1 MGDVS
6 GMNVLPQ
13 EMIEEIVSRTSPVD
27 VCGTLSFVSTKFRS
41 AAKSDHVW
49 ERFLPADLISRRAK
63 PSKWH
68 YEYNVEDCW
77 AKIDSDTLQAF
88 PTKKD
93 LYLFLSDHPLT
104 IDDGAVYFWLDRPS
118 GSKCFRL
125 SPEKLSIPEPN
136 GWDGLYSYHEL
147 TLPFKIE
154 GKISTS
160 LLSPNTLYTVY
171 LWFDFSSSSY
181 FSGFGEEEPLETFV
195 GIDGGCESER
205 RIVYIP
211 FMPSQYE
218 RRTGILRS
226 RRPDMSV
233 VSGPQY
239 PIKRGEAWYELELGD
254 YFNKDGGGDKELKM
268 CLSEVKTGDEKGGIC
283 LLGMAI
289 RPKNTRYVIW

>member
-6 GMNVLPQ
+6 GMNVLLQ
-13 EMIEEIVSRTSPVD
+13 EMIEEIVSHTSPVD

-63 PSKWH
+63 PSKLH
-68 YEYNVEDCW
+68 FEYNVEDCW

-125 SPEKLSIPEPN
+125 SPEKLSIPEP
-136 GWDGLYSYHEL
+136 DG
-147 TLPFKIE
+147 
-154 GKISTS
+154 TS
-160 LLSPNTLYTVY
+160 LLSPNTLYTAY
-171 LWFDFSSSSY
+171 LWFDFTCSNY

-233 VSGPQY
+233 LSGPQY

-254 YFNKDGGGDKELKM
+254 YFNKDGGGDNRELKM

-283 LLGMAI
+283 LLGIAI
-289 RPKNTRYVIW
+289 RPKNTRYVVW